1 MHALF
6 LPLLCHVRP
15 TELKHELSGCVLL
28 TASGECTP
36 TCQART
42 EASCGARGHL
52 RTRPSVGPG
61 ACADSGSS
69 GLLFNTAV
77 DQSEAASSES
87 GRRRHEE
94 AKQAHMAR
102 AESGDNSAAGGAGV
116 YLVFRYFQAQISLDR
131 KHTGS
136 GTPGTNFSQPQV
148 PSRIE
153 RSEAH

>member
-1 MHALF
+1 
-6 LPLLCHVRP
+6 
-15 TELKHELSGCVLL
+15 
-28 TASGECTP
+28 
-36 TCQART
+36 
-42 EASCGARGHL
+42 
-52 RTRPSVGPG
+52 VGPG

-116 YLVFRYFQAQISLDR
+116 YLVFDTFKLKLVSTENIPDPVPLARTFLNHRFLPASKGQKPTDVSRATPTQPIASLN
-131 KHTGS
+131 S
-136 GTPGTNFSQPQV
+136 S
-148 PSRIE
+148 
-153 RSEAH
+153 